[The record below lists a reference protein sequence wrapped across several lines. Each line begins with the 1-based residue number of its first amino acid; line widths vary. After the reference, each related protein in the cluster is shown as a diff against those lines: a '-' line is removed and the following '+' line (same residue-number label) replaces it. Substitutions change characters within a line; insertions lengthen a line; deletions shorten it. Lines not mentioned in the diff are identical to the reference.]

1 MNFRIDQLNYLQ
13 IADISISHHSST
25 FILNDDVILSWDT
38 GYGIP
43 NADAVLPLWL
53 FKITQKIPLKCKD
66 FFFSVE
72 WNEQGENP
80 NKESLND

>member
-1 MNFRIDQLNYLQ
+1 MQ
-13 IADISISHHSST
+13 
-25 FILNDDVILSWDT
+25 
-38 GYGIP
+38 G
-43 NADAVLPLWL
+43 
-53 FKITQKIPLKCKD
+53 

>member
-1 MNFRIDQLNYLQ
+1 L
-13 IADISISHHSST
+13 
-25 FILNDDVILSWDT
+25 

-53 FKITQKIPLKCKD
+53 FKITQKIPLKYKD

>member
-25 FILNDDVILSWDT
+25 SILNDDVILSWEL
-38 GYGIP
+38 GIRYTQ
-43 NADAVLPLWL
+43 AVLPLWL